1 MKKNMKITIHTW
13 AAPNTFIQSILRGV
27 KKHVAPRGKLLIAND
42 SPLASPE
49 HFEQTPAR
57 FLEVFYARVLAAPVR
72 TAVELGCLD
81 NSFLPNAP
89 GTISLAVDQ
98 REDGLKLVRR
108 RYPHVTAIRANIRA
122 LPLANESCDLVFWN
136 KEMLHFLGEYADEAT
151 PYSQELLTGN
161 AETDVDKALKSIYR
175 ILKPGG
181 YFVENRP
188 MRDTW
193 GLPLRFKK
201 IGARFKALHYI
212 LLGDQNLAAMFF
224 VK

>member
-1 MKKNMKITIHTW
+1 MKITIHTRT
-13 AAPNTFIQSILRGV
+13 APNPFIQSILRGV
-27 KKHVAPRGKLLIAND
+27 KEQVVPRGKFIIAKD
-42 SPLASPE
+42 SSLSDPE
-49 HFEQTPAR
+49 HFKPTPTR
-57 FLEVFYARVLAAPVR
+57 FLEVLYTQAIR

-81 NSFLPNAP
+81 HCFLPDVP

-108 RYPHVTAIRANIRA
+108 RSPHVTIIRANIRA

-136 KEMLHFLGEYADEAT
+136 KEMLHFLGEYANEAA

-161 AETDVDKALKSIYR
+161 TETDVDIALKSIYR

-181 YFVENRP
+181 YFVENWP
-188 MRDTW
+188 MRDSW

-201 IGARFKALHYI
+201 VGANFRELHYV
-212 LLGDQNLAAMFF
+212 LVGDQNLAAMFF